1 MLKASLRHLGWWSLM
16 LAMLIAVLLLGLRL
30 GLPRVADYRQQIA
43 AWMSQR
49 LDLQLS
55 IGELQASWSRFYPAL
70 TAGQIRL
77 DSGSDSGP
85 DVSVMIDRLELQ
97 LDPWRSLLHWQPVF
111 DRLQLSGVQGHWQQG
126 AGQWLAGAE
135 ASAAETPSEGTGG
148 QRLLRLLLMQPRLEL
163 REASLEL
170 EPEQGPARRLEG
182 INALL
187 ENLGEEHQFSG
198 EARMQALGEDAR
210 LSFAIQF
217 EGLAEDPQQG
227 DFPFYLKLENLG
239 PELFRLVDVDL
250 PLERLRAGT
259 EFWGRWRQGRLDG
272 LQGRLALGEL
282 EYGSAEQGIS
292 LTNSHLDFALF
303 PQAEGYQ
310 LQLTDLL
317 LNSAESRLALP
328 ALLLEGRWEDRQLR
342 PQRVLIPQLE
352 LAPLSAWLGRQSMLP
367 RQVRTPIEKI
377 SPQGRLSN
385 LTLSW
390 PEEGGWQQV
399 RLRADAEDVG
409 VDAYYG
415 APRIRGASGLLEAD
429 LQGGVLHLQT
439 DDFALHFPKLY
450 AEGWQFS
457 RADGRVE
464 WQLGDSAAL
473 IHSDLLHLADDSVSA
488 AGRFSINIPYEHEEQ
503 TELTLLIGMT
513 DSDGRQAQRFTP
525 PREVGEQLHHW
536 LGQAIQGGRVRQAG
550 FLLHGGPATVWRP
563 GSLPVCSCSSM
574 WARRLWTTIPP
585 GRRSPTG
592 TFSSISTTAIC
603 GWICARGR

>member
-292 LTNSHLDFALF
+292 LTNSHLGFRPVSTGRGLSAAADRPAAQQCGEPSGPACAPAGGTLGGQATATPKGADSPAGAGA
-303 PQAEGYQ
+303 PQ
-310 LQLTDLL
+310 
-317 LNSAESRLALP
+317 RLAGAAIDAAP
-328 ALLLEGRWEDRQLR
+328 AGAHPHRKNIAPGAAEQPD
-342 PQRVLIPQLE
+342 PE
-352 LAPLSAWLGRQSMLP
+352 LAR
-367 RQVRTPIEKI
+367 R
-377 SPQGRLSN
+377 GRLAAG
-385 LTLSW
+385 
-390 PEEGGWQQV
+390 PIARRRGGCRRGCLLRRPPDPR
-399 RLRADAEDVG
+399 RLRVA
-409 VDAYYG
+409 
-415 APRIRGASGLLEAD
+415 
-429 LQGGVLHLQT
+429 
-439 DDFALHFPKLY
+439 
-450 AEGWQFS
+450 
-457 RADGRVE
+457 
-464 WQLGDSAAL
+464 
-473 IHSDLLHLADDSVSA
+473 
-488 AGRFSINIPYEHEEQ
+488 
-503 TELTLLIGMT
+503 
-513 DSDGRQAQRFTP
+513 
-525 PREVGEQLHHW
+525 
-536 LGQAIQGGRVRQAG
+536 
-550 FLLHGGPATVWRP
+550 
-563 GSLPVCSCSSM
+563 
-574 WARRLWTTIPP
+574 
-585 GRRSPTG
+585 
-592 TFSSISTTAIC
+592 
-603 GWICARGR
+603 